1 MVRKMPPANRDASE
15 LTRRRAAKSLYSF
28 NNTNKE
34 AVNAGVSVIREQ
46 AQFGTLDVVTQ
57 RQQGC
62 GICTQDNNVTNGNPY
77 EAGVPYAWDGPGV
90 SSRY

>member
-62 GICTQDNNVTNGNPY
+62 GICTQDRSGNPY
-77 EAGVPYAWDGPGV
+77 EGGVPFSYSGPGV
-90 SSRY
+90 TSRY